1 MTVYER
7 LRLAIER
14 EERAVLITIVEGE
27 GLGARLLLV
36 EGEEPL
42 GDGPPELAALA
53 EGARTG
59 LVEQEGRKVF
69 VDVYGPPPKLV
80 VFGAVDVA
88 ESLCA
93 LAQHLGWRTAVADT
107 RARLATRERI
117 PSADELVVG
126 WPDEALEQIGL
137 DADSAVVVLTHDEKL
152 DTPALLAAL
161 RSPAFYVGAL
171 GSRRAQAARRERLL
185 EAGLGEADLARL
197 SGPVG
202 LDLGAS
208 TPAETALSIL
218 AEAVAVRAGRS
229 GGRLAE
235 SSGRI
240 HAEGGGPPPARKDN
254 ATA

>member
-1 MTVYER
+1 MSVYER

-14 EERAVLITIVEGE
+14 EERAVLLTIVDGE
-27 GLGARLLLV
+27 PLGARLLLV
-36 EGEEPL
+36 D
-42 GDGPPELAALA
+42 GDTPVGDAPPELAGLA
-53 EGARTG
+53 ADARTG
-59 LVEQEGRKVF
+59 LVEHEGRKVF
-69 VDVYGPPPKLV
+69 AEVFGPPPKLV

-93 LAQHLGWRTAVADT
+93 LARRLGWRTVVADT
-107 RARLATRERI
+107 RARLATPERI

-126 WPDEALEQIGL
+126 WPDDALAKIGV
-137 DADSAVVVLTHDEKL
+137 DEDSAVVILTHDEKL

-185 EAGLGEADLARL
+185 EVGLGEDELARL
-197 SGPVG
+197 SGPCG
-202 LDLGAS
+202 LDLGAT

-218 AEAVAVRAGRS
+218 AEAVAFKAGRE

-240 HAEGGGPPPARKDN
+240 HAEA
-254 ATA
+254 